1 MSTYSKDPKRSGA
14 TGEYAK
20 VTKESNFDSGLF
32 GGAVALM
39 VIGFPWVAFALA
51 IWGIPWM
58 WEEAL
63 SSYAGWGWGELAI
76 LLTGFALYPWC
87 YSTLLLSLI
96 HI

>member
-58 WEEAL
+58 WGEAL
-63 SSYAGWGWGELAI
+63 SSYAGWGIRPNTRPEGSHTPAMLRQLWLGEV
-76 LLTGFALYPWC
+76 G
-87 YSTLLLSLI
+87 
-96 HI
+96 